1 MLKVSNLF
9 EDKKFLDTQA
19 FKSWS
24 PKMKEAVSHMFEMI
38 DEDGNIQD
46 QFETAIEIVSKK
58 HNVSK
63 EDIETYIDNELGL

>member
-1 MLKVSNLF
+1 
-9 EDKKFLDTQA
+9 
-19 FKSWS
+19 
-24 PKMKEAVSHMFEMI
+24 MKEAVSHMFEMI

>member
-9 EDKKFLDTQA
+9 ENKKFLDTQA
-19 FKSWS
+19 YHSLS
-24 PKMKEAVSHMFEMI
+24 PKMKEAVSDMFQLV
-38 DEDGNIQD
+38 DEDKNIHD
-46 QFETAIEIVSKK
+46 QFENAIDIVSKK

>member
-19 FKSWS
+19 YQRLS
-24 PKMKEAVSHMFEMI
+24 PKMKEAVSHMFELVN
-38 DEDGNIQD
+38 EDKNIHD
-46 QFETAIEIVSKK
+46 QFETAIDIVSKK